1 MYVSCMT
8 LTHGFSRLI
17 GRDPQEPH
25 RTATP
30 LELLFDLTF
39 VVAFSQAGAQAAHL
53 LELGHTTPAVVG
65 FAIAVFAVTWA
76 WINHAWLASAFDSD
90 DVFFRVAT
98 FVQMIGVGVL
108 AIGLP
113 PFFHSLDEG
122 HHVDNAVM
130 IAGYVIMRVALI
142 GVWLRVA
149 AHDPAHRRT
158 ARTYAAGIALV
169 QVGWVVAIV
178 VNPPLWAGLA
188 LMVGLGALEMAVPAV
203 AERRGG
209 ATPWHP
215 HHIAE
220 RYGLLVI
227 ITLGEVILGT
237 VLAISA
243 VVELAGWTLEAALI
257 AFGGMLLAFAIWWAY
272 FTVPTARLLHV
283 RRASSFWWGYLHIA
297 LFGAVAGV
305 GAGLHV
311 AAYVLS
317 GTAKVD
323 ATYAQLTITVPV
335 LVFTI
340 VLGVLYGILVGR
352 SDRFHLWLLV
362 GTVAV
367 LAVAVLA
374 SAAGAS
380 LGTTIVI
387 TALAPLV
394 VVVGYELVGHRHLED
409 DLSRLAA

>member
-17 GRDPQEPH
+17 GRDPHEPH

-39 VVAFSQAGAQAAHL
+39 VVAFSQAGSQAAHL

-65 FAIAVFAVTWA
+65 FAVAVFSVTWA
-76 WINHAWLASAFDSD
+76 WINYAWLASAFDSD

-113 PFFHSLDEG
+113 DFFHSLDEG

-130 IAGYVIMRVALI
+130 IGGYVIMRVALI
-142 GVWLRVA
+142 AIWLRVA

-158 ARTYAAGIALV
+158 ALTYAVGVALV
-169 QVGWVVAIV
+169 QAGWVVAIV
-178 VNPPLWAGLA
+178 VNPPMWAGLA
-188 LMVGLGALEMAVPAV
+188 LMVGLGVVEMIVPAV

-243 VVELAGWTLEAALI
+243 VVETQGWTVEAALI

-272 FTVPTARLLHV
+272 FTVPAARLLHV
-283 RRASSFWWGYLHIA
+283 RRTRSFAWGYLHIA

-317 GTAKVD
+317 GEAHVD

-340 VLGVLYGILVGR
+340 VLGILYAILVGR
-352 SDRFHLWLLV
+352 FDVFHVWLII
-362 GTVAV
+362 GTAVV
-367 LAVAVLA
+367 LAVAVAA

-387 TALAPLV
+387 TAVAPLV
-394 VVVGYELVGHRHLED
+394 VVVGYELVGHRHLEE
-409 DLSRLAA
+409 DLARLEA

>member
-1 MYVSCMT
+1 MT

-17 GRDPQEPH
+17 GRDPHEPH

-53 LELGHTTPAVVG
+53 LELGHTIPAVVG
-65 FAIAVFAVTWA
+65 FAVAVFSVTWA
-76 WINHAWLASAFDSD
+76 WINYAWLASAFDSD

-130 IAGYVIMRVALI
+130 IAGYVIMRIAPI
-142 GVWLRVA
+142 AVWLRVA
-149 AHDPAHRRT
+149 AHDGAHRRT
-158 ARTYAAGIALV
+158 ALTYAAGIALV
-169 QVGWVVAIV
+169 QIGWVVAIV

-188 LMVGLGALEMAVPAV
+188 LMVGLGIVEMIVPAV

-243 VVELAGWTLEAALI
+243 VVETQGWTLEAALI

-272 FTVPTARLLHV
+272 FTVPAGRLLHV
-283 RRASSFWWGYLHIA
+283 RRARSFWWGYLHIA

-317 GTAKVD
+317 GEAKVD
-323 ATYAQLTITVPV
+323 ATYTQLTITLPV
-335 LVFTI
+335 LVFAI
-340 VLGVLYGILVGR
+340 VLAVLYGILVGR
-352 SDRFHLWLLV
+352 FDRFHAWLLV
-362 GTVAV
+362 GVVVV
-367 LAVAVLA
+367 LGAAVLA

-394 VVVGYELVGHRHLED
+394 VVLGYELVGHRHLEE